1 MKLAIRDTPVD
12 SVFRA
17 FSDPTRLRILNLL
30 RAGELCVCDIVRV
43 VAAPQPKVSRHL
55 AYLRK
60 AGLVTSRK
68 QGLWMYYQLA
78 VARNRLHGKLLEC
91 LACCFADM
99 PELSRDLES
108 LGRPC
113 GIRGAVTGCAVKV
126 HMHKRIDV
134 G

>member
-1 MKLAIRDTPVD
+1 MQIATRTNPVD
-12 SVFRA
+12 AVFRA

-30 RAGELCVCDIVRV
+30 RGGELCVCDIVRV
-43 VAAPQPKVSRHL
+43 VGAPQPKVSRHL

-99 PELSRDLES
+99 PELARDLEA
-108 LGRPC
+108 LGRQC
-113 GIRGAVTGCAVKV
+113 C
-126 HMHKRIDV
+126 DV
-134 G
+134 GECCV